1 MPRTRRPAHRRRNP
15 TEAEIRP
22 SRVPTACGRH
32 PGLGPDLGPAEREY
46 CFSVAMKYVRDEEVA
61 ADVAQEALLLAHR
74 YRDSF
79 RGDSRF
85 STWLYRI
92 AATTALMW
100 LRRQRRRG
108 RELTRLV
115 AGGDGGAEEIAALE
129 TRISP
134 EPGPAEL
141 AAAHEQVHLVAR
153 RLDEMGDK
161 YGRIFLM
168 RYLEGYTETEIAER
182 LDLSLAT
189 VKTRAHRARV
199 AVKDTLARAA

>member
-1 MPRTRRPAHRRRNP
+1 
-15 TEAEIRP
+15 
-22 SRVPTACGRH
+22 
-32 PGLGPDLGPAEREY
+32 
-46 CFSVAMKYVRDEEVA
+46 MKYVRDEEAA
-61 ADVAQEALLLAHR
+61 ADIAQEALLLAYR

-108 RELTRLV
+108 RELTALFD
-115 AGGDGGAEEIAALE
+115 GDGEETAALE

-134 EPGPAEL
+134 DTDPAER
-141 AAAHEQVHLVAR
+141 AAAHEQVELVAR

-189 VKTRAHRARV
+189 VKTRAHRARI
-199 AVKDTLARAA
+199 AVRDTLARAA

>member
-1 MPRTRRPAHRRRNP
+1 MPRTAVRPARTPPRNP
-15 TEAEIRP
+15 T
-22 SRVPTACGRH
+22 C
-32 PGLGPDLGPAEREY
+32 PAEREY
-46 CFSVAMKYVRDEEVA
+46 CYAVAMKYVRDEEAA

-74 YRDSF
+74 HRDSF

-108 RELTRLV
+108 RELTALY
-115 AGGDGGAEEIAALE
+115 DGEGEETTALD
-129 TRISP
+129 TRESP
-134 EPGPAEL
+134 EAGPAEL
-141 AAAHEQVHLVAR
+141 AEAREQMDLVHR
-153 RLDEMGDK
+153 RLGEMGEK

-168 RYLEGYTETEIAER
+168 RYLEGYTETEIAEH

-189 VKTRAHRARV
+189 VKTRAHRARI
-199 AVKDTLARAA
+199 AVKETLAAA

>member
-1 MPRTRRPAHRRRNP
+1 MPRSAVRPARTRRNAACPAEPRL
-15 TEAEIRP
+15 T
-22 SRVPTACGRH
+22 
-32 PGLGPDLGPAEREY
+32 PDLGPAEREY
-46 CFSVAMKYVRDEEVA
+46 CFSVAMKYLRDEEAA

-74 YRDSF
+74 HRDSF

-108 RELTRLV
+108 RELTALV
-115 AGGDGGAEEIAALE
+115 AGGHGDTDETDALA
-129 TRISP
+129 TRESPISD
-134 EPGPAEL
+134 PAEL
-141 AAAHEQVHLVAR
+141 ASAHEQMELVHR
-153 RLDEMGDK
+153 RLGEMGDK

-182 LDLSLAT
+182 LELSLAT
-189 VKTRAHRARV
+189 VKTRAHRARI
-199 AVKDTLARAA
+199 AVKETLAAA